1 MFSKLCAMLK
11 TIPPESIPP
20 LVLQLLEFSKTSSQF
35 SRTLLDTVSARFSS
49 QLSPEER
56 EGGERNLDLDSLEL
70 TTEYSQ
76 EQLIQ
81 AEGTVIFHLCQASKV
96 NNTICKEVLEMIGAG
111 ANAPEILLTPFSLFL
126 ALSMIS
132 IKHCQARVLSGV
144 KAAILRTVG
153 RTTTG

>member
-1 MFSKLCAMLK
+1 MNSSVQALTLSPTVEGEVFSKLCAMLK

-81 AEGTVIFHLCQASKV
+81 AEGTVIFHLSQASKV
-96 NNTICKEVLEMIGAG
+96 NNTICKEVMDMVSAG
-111 ANAPEILLTPFSLFL
+111 ANAPGQLCSPWTPS
-126 ALSMIS
+126 
-132 IKHCQARVLSGV
+132 
-144 KAAILRTVG
+144 
-153 RTTTG
+153 